1 MGVGVG
7 ARGVVSVGVVVSVIV
22 VFDANVDGAATL
34 DVDLDVG
41 GQITPPRN
49 ISARSPMYM
58 SC

>member
-1 MGVGVG
+1 MREFCTSGSVG
-7 ARGVVSVGVVVSVIV
+7 ARRG
-22 VFDANVDGAATL
+22 DAPGYPTGAATL